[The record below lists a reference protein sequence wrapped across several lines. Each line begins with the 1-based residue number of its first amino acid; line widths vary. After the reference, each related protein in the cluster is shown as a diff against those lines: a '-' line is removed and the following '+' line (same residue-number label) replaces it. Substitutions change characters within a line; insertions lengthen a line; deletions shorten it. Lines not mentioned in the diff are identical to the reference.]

1 MDNPKSSNSPPP
13 PATTITGGG
22 NKKAVENLKS
32 LVMKCVMASSTPT
45 KPQLTPPQK
54 AFIENHIQELVPT
67 INSTTPDH
75 PSYALMIENAIK
87 ELNEEGRGSSEDA
100 ISNFILN
107 QFNNNINK
115 NNKLGWAHS
124 ALLKHHLVKLCE
136 SGNLVITSPQGFY
149 ALTTGGGS
157 RHNRRSSSPLSSST
171 TSSTTCSESDDP
183 SFTPIAV
190 KLGRRKNNNIKSNK
204 KSTPQS
210 RRNSTNKFKGGRR
223 IK

>member
-13 PATTITGGG
+13 PATTTTTISGGG

-32 LVMKCVMASSTPT
+32 LVMKCAT
-45 KPQLTPPQK
+45 KQLTPPQK
-54 AFIENHIQELVPT
+54 TFIENRIQELVPT
-67 INSTTPDH
+67 INTTTPDH

-87 ELNEEGRGSSEDA
+87 QLNEEGRGSSEDA

-107 QFNNNINK
+107 QFNNNK

-124 ALLKHHLVKLCE
+124 ALLKHHLVNLCE

-171 TSSTTCSESDDP
+171 TSSTSCSESDDP

-190 KLGRRKNNNIKSNK
+190 KGRRRNNIKSNK

-210 RRNSTNKFKGGRR
+210 RRKSTNKFKGSRR